1 MTRFLLIPMVLSLAV
16 VGCRQSPETPLSQA
30 SGYVEATDIE
40 IASKVPGRV
49 LSVAAR
55 EGERVDAGTAVITL
69 SGEDLDRQQARL
81 EAERAHAQAQL
92 RLVRAGARVEDV
104 AQAEAQ
110 LAAAQAEW
118 RAAVEEREA
127 AVSDATRFRRL
138 ADDRAGSVK
147 ASDDA
152 AARARV
158 AAARVDAVGDRVKV
172 AEAQLQRVRAGAR
185 AEEVAAA
192 AARVAVVETQ
202 LRTLQTERADLVL
215 TAPASGVVTSRP
227 IEPGEVVAPRVP
239 LMTLVDLDHAWVTA
253 YVEEP
258 RIGEITIGST
268 ARVVTDGGTTLEGR
282 IAFIASRAEFTPRNV
297 QTMAERARLVYRV
310 RVTVDNRA
318 GILKPGMPVTVSWGP
333 Q

>member
-16 VGCRQSPETPLSQA
+16 VGCRQSPETPPAQA

-55 EGERVDAGTAVITL
+55 EGERVDAGTVVITL
-69 SGEDLDRQQARL
+69 SDEDLDRQQARL

-258 RIGEITIGST
+258 RIGEITIGSA

-318 GILKPGMPVTVSWGP
+318 GTLKPGMPVTVSWGP